1 MERRRAR
8 QASSAEVR
16 YMVAAARLY
25 ESQRTA
31 AAQQQVVDRQSRQID
46 ALRRQLDEITEMHH
60 CYMMSHAM
68 RDSERFDQAVARA
81 REALTS
87 GFGDFAETEPR

>member
-1 MERRRAR
+1 MGRRRAR
-8 QASSAEVR
+8 QASSSEIR
-16 YMVAAARLY
+16 YLVVAARLY
-25 ESQRTA
+25 ESQRTVERLEA
-31 AAQQQVVDRQSRQID
+31 TIKRKTRQID
-46 ALRRQLDEITEMHH
+46 ALRGQMDEITEMHH

>member
-1 MERRRAR
+1 
-8 QASSAEVR
+8 
-16 YMVAAARLY
+16 MVAAARLY
-25 ESQRTA
+25 ESQRTVT
-31 AAQQQVVDRQSRQID
+31 AQQQVLNRQSRQID

-87 GFGDFAETEPR
+87 GFGDFGDFAETEPR